1 MSVLRRSPVTL
12 RPFSRRAYHATPA
25 RNAKLTIGIRR
36 EDPAR
41 IWERRCPL
49 TPDAVHELVEKDG
62 VEVLVQ
68 PCERRV
74 FTSNDFLKA
83 GAKLHPTLQPAHVIV
98 GIKETPLPEVLTTPL
113 PSPASPAS
121 DAAQSPLV
129 PRTQVMFSHT
139 VKGQLYNME
148 LLSKFL
154 ASENRS
160 APENG
165 SLLPRLIDYELLT
178 GEDGKRTVGFGWF
191 AGVAGALE
199 ALCAMAHAHLE
210 LGVASPFLYTPR
222 PHTQPSLASIRS
234 ILQDV
239 VGARIVSD
247 GTPKSLG
254 PLVIGV
260 TGTGKVAEGC
270 LAILEDL
277 PIQKITIDQLHN
289 VVTDPNTDLHK
300 IYVVHAHPKDYFV
313 RRDGRPFERA
323 DYYAHPNEYVSE
335 FHTKIAPY
343 LSLLLHGAGWAPAY
357 PRLMSNEQL
366 TTTLEIAQTL
376 GKGRFACVGD
386 ISCDGG
392 LEFLSRHTTLSS
404 PFYTTRPPTL
414 PAHLPSVAIMA
425 VDILPTAL
433 PLEAS
438 QHFSQA
444 FLPYLRSVLAG
455 YKEPG
460 REATSDGEKKTREAL
475 ERATV
480 ASGGELREPFAWLRK
495 PLGVWKESAGLSTNS
510 SASAQSTE
518 GTGKKLAL
526 PGVKPKKRVL
536 MLGSGMVAPPAVA
549 ELCKRADVELVV
561 ASNSLEDAKQLTAP
575 YPNATPVLVD
585 VSDPAEVERLVAG
598 SDVVISLLPVPFHP
612 SVADLCIRNGKHLV
626 TASYISPA
634 MRELH
639 DRAVAADVV
648 LMSEI
653 GLDPGIDH
661 CSALSLLESLRAQ
674 GKEIVSFTSFCG
686 GLPAPEHADVP
697 LGYKFSWSP
706 KGVLSAASNAARFK
720 LWGEECTIDGDD
732 LLRKYFTDVPLS
744 NVLKFEGLANRDSL
758 PYGDVYGLSP
768 LDDVRTV
775 FRGTLRYP
783 GFADLMYAF
792 KCIGLL
798 DATTTVNPH
807 HWTSLVRQA
816 LEKKL
821 GTLIMDDPA
830 SVRSALF
837 SVVPAPQRDAVL
849 RALHWLSIV
858 PSSLSE
864 YAANT
869 DPAYDPLLPAL
880 PTKPTAPIDM
890 FASLLAHKLRYAP
903 GERDLVVLSHEI
915 VARPKSLAPTS
926 ASTSSHANAREGE
939 HEEVHTSSLI
949 TYGTPEASAMS
960 RTVGLPVA
968 FATLQILDGGVRARG
983 VQGPT
988 AKEVYVNVL
997 QRLEEAGLGVKESVR
1012 RGSVAGREG
1021 VEQSLRRQWKMMEE
1035 TV

>member
-1 MSVLRRSPVTL
+1 MTVLRRSVLTL
-12 RPFSRRAYHATPA
+12 RSAARRAYHTTPSRA
-25 RNAKLTIGIRR
+25 AKLTIGIRR

-49 TPDAVHELVEKDG
+49 TPDAVNELVEMDG
-62 VEVLVQ
+62 VKVLVQ

-74 FTSNDFLKA
+74 FTANDFLQA

-98 GIKETPLPEVLTTPL
+98 GIKETPLPEVLTDPL
-113 PSPASPAS
+113 PAPAANPQGARH
-121 DAAQSPLV
+121 SPLV

-160 APENG
+160 APEG
-165 SLLPRLIDYELLT
+165 GALLPRLIDYELLT

-210 LGVASPFLYTPR
+210 IGVASPFLYTPR

-234 ILQDV
+234 ILRDV
-239 VGARIVSD
+239 VGARISAD

-260 TGTGKVAEGC
+260 TGTGKVAKGC

-277 PIQKITIDQLHN
+277 PIQTITVDQLHG

-300 IYVVHAHPKDYFV
+300 VYVVHAHAKDYFV
-313 RRDGRPFERA
+313 RRDGRPFERS
-323 DYYAHPNEYVSE
+323 DYYAHPDQYVSE
-335 FHTKIAPY
+335 FHTKVAPY
-343 LSLLLHGAGWAPAY
+343 LSLLLHGAGWAPGY
-357 PRLMSNEQL
+357 PRLMTNEDL

-386 ISCDGG
+386 ISCDVEGG

-404 PFYTTRPPTL
+404 PFYTARPPTL
-414 PAHLPSVAIMA
+414 PAHLPSVTMMA

-438 QHFSQA
+438 QHFSNA
-444 FLPYLRSVLAG
+444 FLPYLRSIISG
-455 YKEPG
+455 YTRTGAHEPTAV
-460 REATSDGEKKTREAL
+460 EQKKIHDAL

-480 ASGGELREPFAWLRK
+480 ARAGELSASFEWLRK
-495 PLGVWKESAGLSTNS
+495 PLGVWKDSVKAATTATKGQTINVESTKPAH
-510 SASAQSTE
+510 
-518 GTGKKLAL
+518 TG
-526 PGVKPKKRVL
+526 VQPKKVL

-549 ELCKRADVELVV
+549 ELCKRPDVQLVV
-561 ASNSLEDAKQLTAP
+561 ASNSLEDAKRLTAP
-575 YPNATPVLVD
+575 YSNATPMLVD
-585 VSDPAEVERLVAG
+585 VSDPAAVERLVAQ

-612 SVADLCIRNGKHLV
+612 SVAELCIRNQKHLV

-634 MRELH
+634 MRNLH

-648 LMSEI
+648 LMNEI

-661 CSALSLLESLRAQ
+661 CSAMSLLGSLRAE

-686 GLPAPEHADVP
+686 GLPAPECAAVP
-697 LGYKFSWSP
+697 LSYKFSWSP
-706 KGVLSAASNAARFK
+706 KGVLSAASNSARFK
-720 LWGEECTIDGDD
+720 LRGEECAIDGDD
-732 LLRKYFTDVPLS
+732 LLRKYFPDVPLS

-758 PYGDVYGLSP
+758 PYADVYGLKP
-768 LDDVRTV
+768 LDGVRTI

-783 GFADLMYAF
+783 GFADLMHAF
-792 KCIGLL
+792 KSLGLL
-798 DATTTVNPH
+798 ESSARVNPH
-807 HWTSLVRQA
+807 HWHSLVRQA

-830 SVRSALF
+830 SVRSALH
-837 SVVPAPQRDAVL
+837 SVLPAAQRDDVL
-849 RALHWLSIV
+849 QALHWLSIV

-864 YAANT
+864 YAANMDT
-869 DPAYDPLLPAL
+869 SYDASLPPLPS
-880 PTKPTAPIDM
+880 KPTAPIDM
-890 FASLLAHKLRYAP
+890 FASLLAHKLRYNL

-915 VARPKSLAPTS
+915 VARPKGTTAPL
-926 ASTSSHANAREGE
+926 NAPNAQ
-939 HEEVHTSSLI
+939 EEIHTSSLI

-983 VQGPT
+983 VQAPT

-997 QRLEEAGLGVKESVR
+997 RRLEEAGLGMKESVR
-1012 RGSVAGREG
+1012 TGGKGG
-1021 VEQSLRRQWKMMEE
+1021 VEASLQEHWKAMEI
-1035 TV
+1035 V

>member
-1 MSVLRRSPVTL
+1 MSVLRRSPLTL
-12 RPFSRRAYHATPA
+12 RPFSRRAYHATPT
-25 RNAKLTIGIRR
+25 RHAKLTIGIRR

-74 FTSNDFLKA
+74 FTSNDFIKA
-83 GAKLHPTLQPAHVIV
+83 GAKLHSTLQPAHVIV

-113 PSPASPAS
+113 PAPASPAGDS
-121 DAAQSPLV
+121 AQSPLV

-178 GEDGKRTVGFGWF
+178 DEDGKRTVGFGWF

-222 PHTQPSLASIRS
+222 PHTEPSLASIRS
-234 ILQDV
+234 ILRDV

-300 IYVVHAHPKDYFV
+300 VYVVHAHPKDYFV
-313 RRDGRPFERA
+313 RRDGRLFDRA

-357 PRLMSNEQL
+357 PRLMSNDQL

-386 ISCDGG
+386 ISCDVEGG

-414 PAHLPSVAIMA
+414 PAHLPSVTIMA

-460 REATSDGEKKTREAL
+460 REAASEEERKTREAL
-475 ERATV
+475 DRATV

-495 PLGVWKESAGLSTNS
+495 PLGVWKESAGLTASS
-510 SASAQSTE
+510 SASALSTPQDA
-518 GTGKKLAL
+518 GKKSAL
-526 PGVKPKKRVL
+526 PGVQPKKRVL

-549 ELCKRADVELVV
+549 ELCRRADVELVV
-561 ASNSLEDAKQLTAP
+561 ASNSLEDAKRLTAP
-575 YPNATPVLVD
+575 YANAMPVLVD

-612 SVADLCIRNGKHLV
+612 SVAELCIRNGKHLV

-648 LMSEI
+648 LMNEI

-674 GKEIVSFTSFCG
+674 GKDIVSFTSFCG
-686 GLPAPEHADVP
+686 GLPAPEYADVP

-720 LWGEECTIDGDD
+720 LGGEECTIDGDD

-768 LDDVRTV
+768 LDGVRTV

-798 DATTTVNPH
+798 DASTTVNPH
-807 HWTSLVRQA
+807 HWTALVRQA
-816 LEKKL
+816 LEKQL
-821 GTLIMDDPA
+821 GTLVMDDPA
-830 SVRSALF
+830 SIRSALF
-837 SVVPAPQRDAVL
+837 SVVPAHQRDTVL

-858 PSSLSE
+858 PSSLQSE
-864 YAANT
+864 YAAST
-869 DPAYDPLLPAL
+869 DPTYDPSLPAL

-915 VARPKSLAPTS
+915 VARPKGSRLPLSQA
-926 ASTSSHANAREGE
+926 HAE
-939 HEEVHTSSLI
+939 EEVHTSSLI

-968 FATLQILDGGVRARG
+968 FATLQILDGGVSARG

-1012 RGSVAGREG
+1012 KGGLGGKEG
-1021 VEQSLRRQWKMMEE
+1021 VEQSLRRQWRTMEE
-1035 TV
+1035 IV